1 MGRNRMT
8 KSLYKSGDRV
18 RVLCV
23 PPSLAA
29 NTEEH
34 LVETAA
40 LFGRCVGQVLRVE
53 DIRDSELVLYVNDDG
68 SQAPNSCGHIIWIE
82 PECVELVEPA
92 KAKRM
97 YGSERYVSGLNC

>member
-1 MGRNRMT
+1 MT
-8 KSLYKSGDRV
+8 KSTFRAGDRV
-18 RVLCV
+18 RVLCI

-34 LVETAA
+34 LVETVA

-53 DIRDSELVLYVNDDG
+53 DVRDSDGELVLYVNDDG

-82 PECVELVEPA
+82 PECVERVKAA
-92 KAKRM
+92 KAKRKTA
-97 YGSERYVSGLNC
+97 